1 MVIIF
6 LRMLVRKVIFSI
18 LNLFD
23 HHKEKIPNLFL
34 QIFKKHPKLLR
45 KDKQRIRV
53 CVNEIIRYLG
63 LIDHLIE
70 VGSERKIR
78 HINSKIINV
87 LRLGIYELVFD
98 DMTPDFA
105 ALHSNVELAK
115 KNINKKSSSMVNAV
129 MRNIQR
135 LSQKNR
141 NWKSS
146 LIKEKIDLAYPKW
159 LLKKWEDE
167 FGQNLTKNLCIEF
180 LNQKNI
186 FIRLDVDRYSVD
198 KMISVLSH
206 SNIKVIQHNYFK
218 LFFKVVSGQ
227 KNIIDNKLFQ
237 DGIISIQDPAAGAVV
252 ELINPEKNDSI
263 LDVCA
268 APGTKSLFMAQRVGQ
283 GGRIFACDNSK
294 KRIEKALSDKSRH
307 RLNNIEWH
315 LLDASK
321 DKYPLH
327 EKILLDV
334 PCSGTGVIGRRPDIK
349 WRLKKSDIQRMANLQ
364 KSILKNISNYLKPGG
379 KLIYSTCS
387 LEREENQDVIDHF
400 LRYRSDFEL
409 TGTNSLLPNRWVNSR
424 GFMFSFPAKTNTDG
438 LFAAVLRKKI

>member
-1 MVIIF
+1 MI
-6 LRMLVRKVIFSI
+6 VRKVIYSI

-23 HHKEKIPNLFL
+23 HRKEKIPNLFL
-34 QIFKKHPKLLR
+34 EKFKKHPSLSR
-45 KDKQRIRV
+45 KDKHRIRV
-53 CVNEIIRYLG
+53 CINEIIRYLG

-78 HINSKIINV
+78 HINPKIRNV

-98 DMTPDFA
+98 DMIPEFA
-105 ALHSNVELAK
+105 AIHSNVELAK

-135 LSQKNR
+135 LCQKNS
-141 NWKSS
+141 NWKIS
-146 LIKEKIDLAYPKW
+146 LIKEKVDLAYPKW

-167 FGQNLTKNLCIEF
+167 FGKNITKNLCAEF
-180 LNQKNI
+180 LNEKNI
-186 FIRLDVDRYSVD
+186 FIRLDIDRCSVD
-198 KMISVLSH
+198 KMLSILNH
-206 SNIKVIQHNYFK
+206 NNIKVIQHNYFK
-218 LFFKVVSGQ
+218 PFFQVVLGQ
-227 KNIIDNKLFQ
+227 KNILDNNLFQ
-237 DGIISIQDPAAGAVV
+237 EGIISIQDPAAGAVV
-252 ELINPEKNDSI
+252 ELINPQKNDFI

-283 GGRIFACDNSK
+283 GGRIFACDNSQ
-294 KRIEKALSDKSRH
+294 KRINKALKDKLRH
-307 RLNNIEWH
+307 KLNNIEWH

-327 EKILLDV
+327 DKILLDA

-349 WRLKKSDIQRMANLQ
+349 WRLRKSDIQRMANIQ

-400 LRYRSDFEL
+400 LKYRSDFEL
-409 TGTNSLLPNRWVNSR
+409 IGTNSLLPDRWVSSR

-438 LFAAVLRKKI
+438 LFAAILRKKI

>member
-1 MVIIF
+1 MI
-6 LRMLVRKVIFSI
+6 VRKVIYSI

-23 HHKEKIPNLFL
+23 LHKEKIPNLIL
-34 QIFKKHPKLLR
+34 QKFKKYPHLSR
-45 KDKQRIRV
+45 KDKHRIRA
-53 CVNEIIRYLG
+53 CINEIIRYLG

-70 VGSERKIR
+70 LGSERKIKYV
-78 HINSKIINV
+78 NPKIRNV
-87 LRLGIYELVFD
+87 LRLGIYELIFD
-98 DMTPDFA
+98 DITPEFA
-105 ALHSNVELAK
+105 AIHSNVELAK
-115 KNINKKSSSMVNAV
+115 KNINKRSSSMVNAV

-135 LSQKNR
+135 LSQKNS
-141 NWKSS
+141 NLKMS
-146 LIKEKIDLAYPKW
+146 LIIDKIDLAYPKW

-167 FGQNLTKNLCIEF
+167 FGKNVTKDLCAEF
-180 LNQKNI
+180 LNEKNM
-186 FIRLDVDRYSVD
+186 FIRLDIDRCSVE
-198 KMISVLSH
+198 KMLSVLSH
-206 SNIKVIQHNYFK
+206 SNIKVTQHKHFK
-218 LFFKVVSGQ
+218 LFFKVVSNQ
-227 KNIIDNKLFQ
+227 KNIIDNNLFQ
-237 DGIISIQDPAAGAVV
+237 NGIISIQDPAAGAVV
-252 ELINPEKNDSI
+252 ELINPKKNDSI

-283 GGRIFACDNSK
+283 GGKIFACDNSQT
-294 KRIEKALSDKSRH
+294 RIDKALKDKSRH

-349 WRLKKSDIQRMANLQ
+349 WRLRKSDIRRMANLQ

-400 LRYRSDFEL
+400 LKNRSDFEL
-409 TGTNSLLPNRWVNSR
+409 IGTNSLLPDRWVSSG

>member
-1 MVIIF
+1 MI
-6 LRMLVRKVIFSI
+6 VRKVIYSI

-23 HHKEKIPNLFL
+23 LHKEKIPNLIL
-34 QIFKKHPKLLR
+34 QKFKKYPHLSR
-45 KDKQRIRV
+45 KDKHRIRV
-53 CVNEIIRYLG
+53 CINEIIRYLG

-70 VGSERKIR
+70 LGSERKIKYV
-78 HINSKIINV
+78 NPKIRNV
-87 LRLGIYELVFD
+87 LRLGIYELIFD
-98 DMTPDFA
+98 DITPEFA
-105 ALHSNVELAK
+105 AIHSNVELAK
-115 KNINKKSSSMVNAV
+115 KNINKRSSSMVNAV

-135 LSQKNR
+135 LSQKNS
-141 NWKSS
+141 NLKMS
-146 LIKEKIDLAYPKW
+146 LIIDNIDLAYPKW

-167 FGQNLTKNLCIEF
+167 FGKNVTKDLCAEF
-180 LNQKNI
+180 LYEKNM
-186 FIRLDVDRYSVD
+186 FIRLDIDRCSVE
-198 KMISVLSH
+198 KMLSVLSH
-206 SNIKVIQHNYFK
+206 SNIKVTQHKHFK
-218 LFFKVVSGQ
+218 LFFKVVSNQ
-227 KNIIDNKLFQ
+227 KNIIDNNLFQ
-237 DGIISIQDPAAGAVV
+237 NGIISIQDPAAGAVV
-252 ELINPEKNDSI
+252 ELINPKKNDSI

-283 GGRIFACDNSK
+283 GGKIFACDNSQT
-294 KRIEKALSDKSRH
+294 RIDKALKDKSRH

-349 WRLKKSDIQRMANLQ
+349 WRLRKSDIRRMANLQ

-400 LRYRSDFEL
+400 LKNRSDFEL
-409 TGTNSLLPNRWVNSR
+409 IGTNSLLPDRWVNSG

>member
-1 MVIIF
+1 
-6 LRMLVRKVIFSI
+6 MLVRKVIYSI

-23 HHKEKIPNLFL
+23 NHKEKIPKLLL
-34 QIFKKHPKLLR
+34 QKFKKHPQFSIR
-45 KDKQRIRV
+45 DKQRIRI
-53 CVNEIIRYLG
+53 CINEIIRYLG
-63 LIDHLIE
+63 LIDYLIE
-70 VGSERKIR
+70 LGSQRKIR
-78 HINSKIINV
+78 YFNQKIKNV

-98 DMTPDFA
+98 DGTPDFA
-105 ALHSNVELAK
+105 AIHSNVELAK

-141 NWKSS
+141 NLKIS
-146 LIKEKIDLAYPKW
+146 LIKEKIELAYPKW

-167 FGQNLTKNLCIEF
+167 FGKNVTKNLCAEF
-180 LNQKNI
+180 LNKKNM
-186 FIRLDVDRYSVD
+186 FIRLDVNRYSVD
-198 KMISVLSH
+198 KMLSVLND
-206 SNIKVIQHNYFK
+206 SNIKVIQHNNFK

-227 KNIIDNKLFQ
+227 QNILDNNLFQ

-252 ELINPEKNDSI
+252 ELINPQKNDSI

-268 APGTKSLFMAQRVGQ
+268 APGTKSLFMAQRVGR
-283 GGRIFACDNSK
+283 GGRIFACDNSQT
-294 KRIEKALSDKSRH
+294 RINKALKDKSRH
-307 RLNNIEWH
+307 RLNNIEWY

-327 EKILLDV
+327 EKILLDA

-349 WRLKKSDIQRMANLQ
+349 WRLRKGDIQRMANLQ

-379 KLIYSTCS
+379 KLVYSTCS

-400 LRYRSDFEL
+400 LSYRPDFEL
-409 TGTNSLLPNRWVNSR
+409 IGTNSLLPDRWVNSR

-438 LFAAVLRKKI
+438 LFAAVLRKKIEY